1 MSQYHSLRIAAVRPE
16 TRDAV
21 TVEFAVPAELRA
33 AFRFVQ
39 GQHVNVR
46 AAIEGAEVRR
56 SYSICAAAP
65 PAGPEGRLRILIKRQ
80 PGGVFSNWANDHLRA
95 GDTLDVMPP
104 AGLFHMP
111 LDAAAARR
119 YLAIA
124 AGSGITPVLSLIA
137 TTLAAEPRSQFTLF
151 YGNRAS
157 AGILFREEL
166 ADLKDR
172 YLERFTLVHVM
183 SREQQDLELL
193 NGRLTAQKVEAMLR
207 VWGPL
212 QGFAAVYLCGPHGMN
227 QELAKALAAW
237 GLPKERL
244 KIEQFATSRQRQ
256 PLAPLPRTQAPACEA
271 TLILDGRHYTFPV
284 ARGQETILD
293 AGLRAGVDLRF
304 SCKSGVCATCRA
316 KLVQGEVDMDGNF
329 ALEDYEIARGYILTC
344 QSYPATDRVVVDF
357 DQD

>member
-1 MSQYHSLRIAAVRPE
+1 MSQYHSLRIAEVRPQ
-16 TRDAV
+16 TRDAI
-21 TVEFAVPAELRA
+21 TVEFEVPAALRPV
-33 AFRFVQ
+33 FRFVQ

-46 AAIEGAEVRR
+46 AAIAGAEARR
-56 SYSICAAAP
+56 SYSICAAAH
-65 PAGPEGRLRILIKRQ
+65 EERLRILIKRQ

-95 GDTLDVMPP
+95 GETLDVMPP
-104 AGLFHMP
+104 AGLFHTP
-111 LDAAAARR
+111 LDPRQARR
-119 YLAIA
+119 YLALA

-137 TTLAAEPRSQFTLF
+137 TTLALEPRSEFTLF

-157 AGILFREEL
+157 SAIVFREEL
-166 ADLKDR
+166 ADLKDQ
-172 YLERFTLVHVM
+172 YLGRFTLVHVM
-183 SREQQDLELL
+183 SREQQDLDLL
-193 NGRLTAQKVEAMLR
+193 NGRLTPEKVEALLK

-212 QGFAAVYLCGPHGMN
+212 AGFDAVYLCGPHDMN
-227 QELAKALAAW
+227 RDLAQALQAW
-237 GLPKERL
+237 GLPRQRL
-244 KIEQFATSRQRQ
+244 KVEQFAASRQRQ
-256 PLAPLPRTQAPACEA
+256 ALGPPPVQAAAACEA

-344 QSYPATDRVVVDF
+344 QSYPAGERVVVDF

>member
-16 TRDAV
+16 TRDAI
-21 TVEFAVPAELRA
+21 TVEFALPESLRSS
-33 AFRFVQ
+33 FGFVQ

-46 AAIEGAEVRR
+46 ATIAGAEVRR
-56 SYSICAAAP
+56 SYSLCAAAN
-65 PAGPEGRLRILIKRQ
+65 EHQLRILIKRQ

-104 AGLFHMP
+104 AGLFHTP
-111 LDAAAARR
+111 LDAAQARR

-124 AGSGITPVLSLIA
+124 AGSGITPVLSLLK
-137 TTLAAEPRSQFTLF
+137 TTLAVEPRSRFTLF

-157 AGILFREEL
+157 ATILFRDEL

-172 YLERFTLVHVM
+172 YLDRFTLVHVM

-193 NGRLTAQKVEAMLR
+193 NGRLTPEKVAALLQ

-212 QGFAAVYLCGPHGMN
+212 AGFAAVYLCGPHDMN
-227 QELAKALAAW
+227 RDLAQALQAW
-237 GLPKERL
+237 GLPRERL
-244 KIEQFATSRQRQ
+244 KVEQFAASRQQQ
-256 PLAPLPRTQAPACEA
+256 PLRPLPPAPAPPCEA

-316 KLVQGEVDMDGNF
+316 KLLQGEVDMDGNF

-344 QSYPATDRVVVDF
+344 QSYPATGRVVVDF